1 MSREIAE
8 YLLECVKDANPMS
21 SGQFNSKIIIKN
33 TTKLN
38 VIMALNGSTD
48 TVLQKMGHV
57 Y

>member
-21 SGQFNSKIIIKN
+21 SGQFNSKIIIRN
-33 TTKLN
+33 TTN
-38 VIMALNGSTD
+38 VIMALNGSTN